1 MKPMRRDWQSE
12 SRAHQTPPASA
23 RLEWRTSLRLTRRR
37 SSQHTGRLPAQAL
50 RRLIDPAHL
59 LGVRNRTA
67 NGELKLDIIIHIV
80 DLNKSLGLTKV
91 SITPDSTV
99 ARIF

>member
-1 MKPMRRDWQSE
+1 
-12 SRAHQTPPASA
+12 
-23 RLEWRTSLRLTRRR
+23 
-37 SSQHTGRLPAQAL
+37 LPAQAL

-99 ARIF
+99 ARIFSVQHSFAASPEFALLIAVNDAPPICNDSK